1 MTPFVIVG
9 TGGLGRELLG
19 WISGCRKATRERFH
33 VAAFISEGADA
44 GTVIHDLP
52 VLHPND
58 WTSVPPRFV
67 VAFADPVAKKRLA
80 LALEARDWEPATFI
94 HDSAAVGAHA
104 RIGRGTVICP
114 FSRISTD
121 SEIGDHVLVNG
132 GSGIGHDAIVGS
144 YSSLLG
150 SVSVNGGSRV
160 GEGVTFGAGSM
171 IYPGKKVGDWATIG
185 LASVVLRNVPANATV
200 FGNPAKRIDR
210 SPTKRPFRKGLSG

>member
-9 TGGLGRELLG
+9 TGGMGRELLG
-19 WISGCRKATRERFH
+19 WIAGCCEATRERFH

-44 GTVIHDLP
+44 GTVIHNIP
-52 VLHPND
+52 VLHPDD
-58 WTSVPPRFV
+58 WTGVPPRFV

-94 HDSAAVGAHA
+94 HDNAAVGTHA

-114 FSRISTD
+114 FCRISSDATVG
-121 SEIGDHVLVNG
+121 EHVLVNG

-150 SVSVNGGSRV
+150 AVSVNGSATI
-160 GEGVTFGAGSM
+160 GEGVIFGAGSM
-171 IYPGKKVGDWATIG
+171 IYPGKRVGDWAKIG
-185 LASVVLRNVPANATV
+185 LGSVVLRNVPANATM
-200 FGNPAKRIDR
+200 FGNPAKRIDVK
-210 SPTKRPFRKGLSG
+210 S